1 MARVDIVLAKMFPLA
16 YGDPVTKAEEL
27 AKLPGYQTTE
37 GGDRS
42 ANTELITKAV
52 NDPMYA
58 DFPITPVIKEYTDYR
73 DDVLEGVRIA
83 QKIVTK
89 EDAALWVANTNSAKA
104 QAIRDLLYQK
114 ASEIIVKE
122 PMFGVVFEEVFYNEV
137 VKYGVEN

>member
-16 YGDPVTKAEEL
+16 FADPVTKAEEL

-73 DDVLEGVRIA
+73 DDVLEGVRIG
-83 QKIVTK
+83 QKKVT
-89 EDAALWVANTNSAKA
+89 ALWVANTNSAKA